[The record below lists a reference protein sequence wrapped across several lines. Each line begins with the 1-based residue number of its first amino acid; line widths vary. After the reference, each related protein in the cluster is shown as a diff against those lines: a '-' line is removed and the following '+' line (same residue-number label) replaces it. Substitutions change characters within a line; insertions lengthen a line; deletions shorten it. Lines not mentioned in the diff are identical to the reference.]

1 MRFARVRLGEL
12 LIREL
17 KSARAARIAVAYFN
31 PDQEML
37 SVLAGVPRLK
47 LVVSDDFQFNNPYK
61 LEILA
66 RHGTVRF
73 VPSEMD
79 AGKLHAKV
87 FVVHRKSG
95 TRWVMVGSANLTG
108 AGLLD
113 NQEACIL
120 LDSEVNDEGTLVKE
134 IEDWVEQV
142 FGNSHKIDFA
152 VAKQIFDTR
161 AKYRKQRV
169 VASLTAKAGSDNP
182 RRYWVLKT
190 TEGSHGISH
199 WQNFQAEDVV
209 AIGWPD
215 LDVNPSAVSSDELRK
230 ALRRRYRR
238 YRNKPRG
245 ASRAA
250 GKIRTF
256 VDMRKDD
263 LVLICRGYPAN
274 SHVPVHIYGVARIAG
289 PFLDDAD
296 SSWWRFKRPAAI
308 QVIDQ
313 KVPRSVIVA
322 ALKKDSLRET
332 IHELDARQ
340 FDRALKVLADRF
352 GFGLTI

>member
-1 MRFARVRLGEL
+1 MRFARVRLGEQ

-17 KSARAARIAVAYFN
+17 KSARAASIAVAYFN
-31 PDQEML
+31 PSQEML
-37 SVLAGVPRLK
+37 TVLAAVPRLK

-61 LEILA
+61 LELLA

-87 FVVHRKSG
+87 FVVHRKNG

-120 LDSEVNDEGTLVKE
+120 LDSGVADESTLVRE
-134 IEDWVEQV
+134 IEDWVAQV
-142 FGNSHKIDFA
+142 VGDSHEIDFD

-161 AKYRKQRV
+161 AKYRKQRI
-169 VASLTAKAGSDNP
+169 AATLTVKADPGDS
-182 RRYWVLKT
+182 RQYWVLKT
-190 TEGSHGISH
+190 TAGSHGISH

-215 LDVNPSAVSSDELRK
+215 LDVNPSAVSSDELTK
-230 ALRRRYRR
+230 ALRRSYRSR

-245 ASRAA
+245 ANRAA
-250 GKIRTF
+250 SKIRSF

-274 SHVPVHIYGVARIAG
+274 SKRACPYLRCCTHCRPIPRRCRFLLVA
-289 PFLDDAD
+289 L
-296 SSWWRFKRPAAI
+296 
-308 QVIDQ
+308 
-313 KVPRSVIVA
+313 
-322 ALKKDSLRET
+322 
-332 IHELDARQ
+332 
-340 FDRALKVLADRF
+340 
-352 GFGLTI
+352 